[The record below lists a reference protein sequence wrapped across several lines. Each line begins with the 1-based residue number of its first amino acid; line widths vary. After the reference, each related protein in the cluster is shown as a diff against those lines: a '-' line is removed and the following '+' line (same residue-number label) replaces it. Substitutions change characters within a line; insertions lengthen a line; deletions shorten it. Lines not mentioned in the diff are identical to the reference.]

1 MKHFEL
7 SGTIREV
14 GNKAVIKAFRKQGL
28 VPCNLYGLGLKNVLF
43 TVSDRDLQGLL
54 CTPESFIV
62 DLNLSDGKK
71 YLAIVHEL
79 QFHPVKDNC
88 LHVDFLA
95 VDDKKP
101 ITINVPLVFQGH
113 PVGVQKGGKF
123 FKLARELRI
132 SAQLEDLPDNLVIDI
147 NKLDIEKKLTAGD
160 LSYDKVTI
168 LTWLNLLAKW
178 LLMPQGLKLLKRLQ
192 KGPMLLLPKL
202 LKALLLLL
210 KITLTRKN
218 KIEYGIPGSR
228 IRQHWSRIR
237 FYQA

>member
-168 LTWLNLLAKW
+168 LTS
-178 LLMPQGLKLLKRLQ
+178 
-192 KGPMLLLPKL
+192 
-202 LKALLLLL
+202 
-210 KITLTRKN
+210 KN
-218 KIEYGIPGSR
+218 TSLCQVKSSR
-228 IRQHWSRIR
+228 QMAADAARAEAAEEAAEGANAPAAEAAES
-237 FYQA
+237 AAPAAEDNADKKE